1 MASQSNSSYV
11 SGGLCYSPCPIV
23 QTTETEITFERQLAL
38 LIHGVMDR
46 YNGRL
51 TLSESGD
58 SGTVY
63 YELTR
68 KPAKP
73 LF

>member
-1 MASQSNSSYV
+1 M
-11 SGGLCYSPCPIV
+11 PDCP
-23 QTTETEITFERQLAL
+23 TTETEITFERQLAL